1 MNDSI
6 IAGSLICFVDMP
18 CEASDNVRCTA
29 GHRLQDTLLGARG
42 AERALGGGGFKKSL
56 STGLWVS
63 MLLGISCTQC

>member
-42 AERALGGGGFKKSL
+42 AERALGGGG
-56 STGLWVS
+56 V
-63 MLLGISCTQC
+63 